1 MLGIFRRIVIMDIIL
16 FGPPGAGKG
25 TQAQRLSA
33 KYTIPHISTG
43 DILREN
49 VRNETDLGL
58 AAKSYMDKG
67 QLVPDDV
74 LIGII
79 RNRLSEDDCRG
90 GFLLDGYPR
99 TIPQADALGKIL
111 DEIGKP
117 IDRVINIIVPQ
128 SDLVTRL
135 SGRLMCACGASYH
148 KVFNPPEKEGVC
160 DACGS
165 ELFQRSDDKEEAILR
180 RLEAYDAQTAPL
192 VAYYK
197 EKGLLSDVDGTKDID
212 DVLADICAVLAV
224 YE

>member
-1 MLGIFRRIVIMDIIL
+1 MDIIL

-25 TQAQRLSA
+25 TQAQRLSS
-33 KYTIPHISTG
+33 KYAIPHISTG

-49 VRNETDLGL
+49 VRNETELGL

-148 KVFNPPEKEGVC
+148 KVFNPPAKESVC

-197 EKGLLSDVDGTKDID
+197 EKGLLSDVDGTKDIE
-212 DVLADICAVLAV
+212 DVMADICAVLAA